1 MWLLFAVLTAI
12 CWGLVL
18 ASVKRAYSSFS
29 PTTFVLVGSVSA
41 VCILLPF
48 ALLNHA
54 TLSLYPLLIIAT
66 IVSALFIFEFYA
78 LEKGKLSLTGTVL
91 NMYPFFTLVFAALFL
106 GESISIF
113 AKVGVGIILFG
124 LVLIS
129 LEKLSE
135 LKNFRIK
142 SWLFWGLAGALA
154 TGFGDFLIKAMIT
167 DFNPYSYSLAFV
179 IGWVI
184 VSGVLGIFDRKN
196 VKVNFSKD
204 FLYLCLGTIFLFSGY
219 IFLHLALKDGLVSV
233 VTPITSASAVISLLL
248 AFVWLKERIFKHQLI
263 GAVFVIAGVIAVS
276 SF

>member
-1 MWLLFAVLTAI
+1 MWLIFAVLTAI

-54 TLSLYPLLIIAT
+54 TLSLYPLLPIAT
-66 IVSALFIFEFYA
+66 IVSILFIFEFYA

-106 GESISIF
+106 GESISFF
-113 AKVGVGIILFG
+113 AKIGVGTILVG
-124 LVLIS
+124 LILIS
-129 LEKLSE
+129 LENLSE
-135 LKNFRIK
+135 FKSFRIR
-142 SWLFWGLAGALA
+142 SWLFWGLAGAFA

-184 VSGVLGIFDRKN
+184 VSIILGIFDRKN
-196 VKVNFSKD
+196 VKINFSKD

-248 AFVWLKERIFKHQLI
+248 AFIWLKEKIFKHQLI
-263 GAVFVIAGVIAVS
+263 GAILVISGVIVVS